1 MVVVCDKLVVNF
13 GVEIFK
19 IVFGCVLIE
28 VDVCF
33 FFDKE
38 KSIEKVCYLVDLY

>member
-1 MVVVCDKLVVNF
+1 MVVACDKLAVNF

-19 IVFGCVLIE
+19 IVFGRVLIE
-28 VDVCF
+28 VDVRF

-38 KSIEKVCYLVDLY
+38 KSIEKARYLVDLY